1 MQQMNINQVNRVN
14 HALNLPDLD
23 RHADD
28 KTDIRIEGH
37 GVSIRLPFLPTLQH
51 LVFQS
56 KENTSFFKERVKA
69 SKQLGLEVKDF
80 GSPIAIFNFLLPSYM
95 LNLGEASVIENDVKL
110 SDFDKTFQ
118 ATPDAPAFCF
128 IYWTS
133 KHQMNFRRLMVR
145 ILMNVDQCHVQLIS
159 AVDGQVLASSLID
172 CQLTSQIEDPLPM

>member
-1 MQQMNINQVNRVN
+1 MNINQVNRVN

-95 LNLGEASVIENDVKL
+95 
-110 SDFDKTFQ
+110 
-118 ATPDAPAFCF
+118 
-128 IYWTS
+128 
-133 KHQMNFRRLMVR
+133 
-145 ILMNVDQCHVQLIS
+145 
-159 AVDGQVLASSLID
+159 
-172 CQLTSQIEDPLPM
+172 